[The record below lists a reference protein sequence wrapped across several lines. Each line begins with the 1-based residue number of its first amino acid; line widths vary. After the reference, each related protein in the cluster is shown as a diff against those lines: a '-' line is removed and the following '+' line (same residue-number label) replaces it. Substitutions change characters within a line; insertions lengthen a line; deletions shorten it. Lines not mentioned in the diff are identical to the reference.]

1 MPKSKQKRP
10 SATRRLPSR
19 LQQRFVSMLP
29 AIEQQAAHRLR
40 NYPQH
45 EHEELIAETVALA
58 FCMFV
63 MLANRGRIDL
73 AFPTPLAAYG
83 WRQALAGRRAGTPMN
98 VNDVTSRH
106 CQKRKRIRVIRLDRF
121 DVKRGEWREAVVED
135 HRTPVPD
142 QAAFR
147 CDFPEWLKTLSRRR
161 RRIAETL
168 ASGVGTEK
176 TAKRFKVSPGRISQ
190 LRRELHDAWKAFHG
204 EPLSNRAL
212 ATA

>member
-1 MPKSKQKRP
+1 MPKSKQKQ
-10 SATRRLPSR
+10 SAPRRLPSR
-19 LQQRFVSMLP
+19 LQQRFVNMLP
-29 AIEQQAAHRLR
+29 AIEQQVAHRLR
-40 NYPQH
+40 NYPEH

-63 MLANRGRIDL
+63 MLANRGRTDL
-73 AFPTPLAAYG
+73 AFPTSLAAYG

-106 CQKRKRIRVIRLDRF
+106 CQKRKRIRVFRLDRY
-121 DVKRGEWREAVVED
+121 DSKRGEWREAVVED

-147 CDFPEWLKTLSRRR
+147 CDFPEWLKSLSRRR
-161 RRIAETL
+161 RRIAEML
-168 ASGVGTEK
+168 ASGVGTTR
-176 TAKRFKVSPGRISQ
+176 TAKKFKISPGRISQ
-190 LRRELHDAWKAFHG
+190 LRRELHDAWQEFHG
-204 EPLSNRAL
+204 ESFSNSAL